1 MQDFMNGASA
11 MGSALYLLS
20 AILVM
25 GDGTPDTSVADARA
39 NIEARIAQS
48 SARIPAPVLP
58 AMPDSEPKVRVLTA
72 SDQKS
77 PHLNQSNS
85 RVQRWTF

>member
-1 MQDFMNGASA
+1 

-25 GDGTPDTSVADARA
+25 GNGTPDGALADAHA
-39 NIEARIAQS
+39 GLQDRIAQT
-48 SARIPAPVLP
+48 SARLPAPELP
-58 AMPDSEPKVRVLTA
+58 VMTDSEPKVRVLTA

-77 PHLNQSNS
+77 ANVNGTT
-85 RVQRWTF
+85 RAQRWTF